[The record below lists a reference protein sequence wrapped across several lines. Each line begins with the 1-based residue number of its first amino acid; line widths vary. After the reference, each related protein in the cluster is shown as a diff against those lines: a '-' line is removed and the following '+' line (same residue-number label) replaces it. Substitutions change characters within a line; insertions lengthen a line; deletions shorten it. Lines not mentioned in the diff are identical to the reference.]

1 MYRRSGQDAA
11 ITSVGGTVMPN
22 MLTALDCV
30 YLRHIMD
37 MLVGVIQQ
45 ADSTPIAQDNNACI
59 FLVKGSGMY
68 NRAKYIDARI
78 YRIREKSESG
88 RVKLYKVAGQN
99 QPADIFTKSLPRLSL
114 VKDRHSLMGELPT
127 AELSYILSLYL
138 FLYDF
143 GVHIL
148 CAMSLLSEMMG

>member
-1 MYRRSGQDAA
+1 
-11 ITSVGGTVMPN
+11 
-22 MLTALDCV
+22 
-30 YLRHIMD
+30 
-37 MLVGVIQQ
+37 
-45 ADSTPIAQDNNACI
+45 
-59 FLVKGSGMY
+59 MY
-68 NRAKYIDARI
+68 NRAKHIDTRI

-88 RVKLYKVAGQN
+88 QVKLYKVGGEN

-127 AELSYILSLYL
+127 AELRYILSLYL